1 MLSSTISRQPAEQT
15 WPLCRNAAVSA
26 LSTAVSKSASANTM
40 FGLLPPSSSATRFT
54 LTEAAAMIDFPPARL
69 PVNDTR
75 STSGLSASACPTRLP
90 GPSTRFTTPFG
101 TPASSRSL
109 TRWIVVSGVAC
120 DGLTT
125 IVSPAASAGATFHEI
140 CRSG

>member
-1 MLSSTISRQPAEQT
+1 
-15 WPLCRNAAVSA
+15 
-26 LSTAVSKSASANTM
+26 
-40 FGLLPPSSSATRFT
+40 
-54 LTEAAAMIDFPPARL
+54 MIDLPPARL

-101 TPASSRSL
+101 TPASSRSR
-109 TRWIVVSGVAC
+109 TRWIVVNGVAC